1 MSLRRASPALV
12 STIQSRPWLQA
23 LLLAALVLIVLS
35 PSLRADFI
43 WDDLRQIVESP
54 TIGRWHQVPGFFTKN
69 VMQSAG
75 QEGRNAEG
83 VDIYRPMFMLAL
95 TLIHTINGADSFW
108 FHLAC
113 MLLHTAV
120 CLVLWGLARRWLGN
134 EMPGSSA
141 AAAAVLI
148 LFAFHPV
155 TAEAYL
161 WASAISETMSAL
173 GLLAAAL
180 LLDLWCRD
188 GHTGLWSWPV
198 AVLAGLCLLAGLLS
212 KEVALTALP
221 VLTLWLWR
229 GRKVCLVWQVPIWLA
244 AALFL
249 VLRMLALGGMKAA
262 GAGAEQRL
270 QAIQNLPVLLLD
282 GLRALLIMLPIGPR
296 HLSYEYVGVTW
307 AWSLA
312 AGLVVAGLVLVAVRL
327 RQRLPLLLVALGVLV
342 SMLAPTSLVTT
353 VPGWGGFARYLY
365 LPWAFFALAL
375 TAAGCSLLVWLSS
388 RRRHLL
394 PAVALILVC
403 YVVGQQVGLRQ
414 ALYAYSS
421 QENLALTSIAI
432 APEVPEGYEWL
443 GNVYLKRNDL
453 FTALAYYQEAVQC
466 APEIYR
472 PRNNL
477 AACLLELG
485 RPAEA
490 LHQLQILEQQHGATV
505 PSSIGMVRALIML
518 RRWDNAAQ
526 HLLWSLQRIPD
537 EPALLGLQR
546 QLLREHPGAQQY
558 RTWLINQLDLP
569 ENQQVAGKVRP
580 LLAASAEAP

>member
-1 MSLRRASPALV
+1 MSLRRASLALV

-35 PSLRADFI
+35 PSLRSEFI
-43 WDDLRQIVESP
+43 WDDFRQIVESP
-54 TIGRWHQVPGFFTKN
+54 TIGQWQQVPGFFTKN

-75 QEGRNAEG
+75 QKGRNAEG
-83 VDIYRPMFMLAL
+83 VDIYRPLFMLAL
-95 TLIHTINGADSFW
+95 TLIHMVNGADSFW

-113 MLLHTAV
+113 MLVHTAV
-120 CLVLWGLARRWLGN
+120 CLVLWGLARRWLGT
-134 EMPGSSA
+134 EESDSSA
-141 AAAAVLI
+141 AATAVLI

-161 WASAISETMSAL
+161 WASAISETMAAL

-188 GHTGLWSWPV
+188 GDTGVWSWPV

-212 KEVALTALP
+212 KEVVLTALP

-229 GRKVCLVWQVPIWLA
+229 GRKVCLVWQLPMWFA

-270 QAIQNLPVLLLD
+270 QAIRNLPVLLLD
-282 GLRALLIMLPIGPR
+282 GLRAMLAMLPIGPR
-296 HLSYEYVGVTW
+296 HLSYDYVGVTW
-307 AWSLA
+307 GWSLA
-312 AGLVVAGLVLVAVRL
+312 AALVVTGLVTVAVRFR
-327 RQRLPLLLVALGVLV
+327 RQLPLLLVALGVLV

-365 LPWAFFALAL
+365 LPWAFLAISL
-375 TAAGCSLLVWLSS
+375 VAAGGSLLAWLRS

-394 PAVALILVC
+394 PAVVLIMVC
-403 YVVGQQVGLRQ
+403 YAVGQQLALHQ

-421 QENLALTSIAI
+421 QENLARTSIAI
-432 APEVPEGYEWL
+432 APQVPEGYEWL

-453 FTALAYYQEAVQC
+453 VTALTYYQEAVQC
-466 APEIYR
+466 APGIYR

-477 AACLLELG
+477 AGCLLELG

-490 LHQLQILEQQHGATV
+490 LQQLQILEQQHGATV

-518 RRWDNAAQ
+518 RRWDSAAQ
-526 HLLWSLQRIPD
+526 HLLWSLQRAP
-537 EPALLGLQR
+537 EEQSLLRLQR
-546 QLLREHPGAQQY
+546 QLLREHTNGQQY
-558 RTWLINQLDLP
+558 RAWLVNQLDLP

-580 LLAASAEAP
+580 LLAKSVGVP